1 MKPETLGEVNILF
14 QNLSE
19 KLDTHMEKSQQG
31 YTEIMQCIKEL
42 NNTCD
47 LTLQQALK
55 TNGRVNIIEPL
66 ALDYQETRAR
76 VRGGVFIVALVGASA
91 LTIGGFAL
99 NSYLN
104 YKTSEISESV
114 YQKLETEYDIQYEKN
129 NQTNKKDKT
138 NS

>member
-66 ALDYQETRAR
+66 ALDYQETRA
-76 VRGGVFIVALVGASA
+76 
-91 LTIGGFAL
+91 
-99 NSYLN
+99 
-104 YKTSEISESV
+104 
-114 YQKLETEYDIQYEKN
+114 
-129 NQTNKKDKT
+129 
-138 NS
+138 